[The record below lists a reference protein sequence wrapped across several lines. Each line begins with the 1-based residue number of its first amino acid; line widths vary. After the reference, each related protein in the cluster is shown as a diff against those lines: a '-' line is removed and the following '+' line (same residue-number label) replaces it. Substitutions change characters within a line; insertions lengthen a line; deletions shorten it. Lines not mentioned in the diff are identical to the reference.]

1 MGLPACVIA
10 SGRQR
15 AWLDETV
22 GMEDSQKHAAVE
34 TNPLQVIATWSDCY
48 IFEFLR
54 ILISFFLEEVCVWKH
69 GYASSM
75 HYTYRRD
82 RLVVLA
88 DAAMICTHRDRK
100 TH

>member
-54 ILISFFLEEVCVWKH
+54 ILISFFFGEEVCVC
-69 GYASSM
+69 GSM
-75 HYTYRRD
+75 
-82 RLVVLA
+82 
-88 DAAMICTHRDRK
+88 AMQALCITRIGVIVWSCLQMQQ
-100 TH
+100 